1 MTSFIYNQYYTT
13 YGCKPMNGDTANDI
27 DRILSVIEN
36 PTRRRILQAI
46 VREPH
51 YPLQLS
57 KELGISQQSVVKN
70 LEVMERNGIVVSYR
84 ESSNIGPERIF
95 YRPNSEFTIVI
106 DMRNGM
112 FDTRIM
118 ESKPNCDA
126 ENDEK
131 IENTKEFKETR
142 EKISDIDKQLEDIG
156 KLRSELIGE
165 RNKLIKDFLKK
176 INDRTIDY
184 EHRNLLYEM
193 LNNPDMDLS
202 SISEEMGVNESFI
215 NQMMD
220 DLMHMLEETR

>member
-1 MTSFIYNQYYTT
+1 
-13 YGCKPMNGDTANDI
+13 MNGDTANDI

-70 LEVMERNGIVVSYR
+70 LEIMERNGIVVSYR

-112 FDTRIM
+112 FDTRIV
-118 ESKPNCDA
+118 ESKPSTDA
-126 ENDEK
+126 KNKEK

-142 EKISDIDKQLEDIG
+142 EKISDIDKQLEEIG

-165 RNKLIKDFLKK
+165 RNKLIKDFLEN
-176 INDRTIDY
+176 IDDRMIDY

>member
-1 MTSFIYNQYYTT
+1 
-13 YGCKPMNGDTANDI
+13 MNGDTANDI

-84 ESSNIGPERIF
+84 ENSNIGPERIF
-95 YRPNSEFTIVI
+95 YRPNSEFTIMI

-112 FDTRIM
+112 FDTRIV
-118 ESKPNCDA
+118 ESKTNHDA

-131 IENTKEFKETR
+131 IENMKEFKETR

-165 RNKLIKDFLKK
+165 RNKLIKDFLKN

-220 DLMHMLEETR
+220 DLMHMLEDTR

>member
-1 MTSFIYNQYYTT
+1 
-13 YGCKPMNGDTANDI
+13 MNGDTANDI

-70 LEVMERNGIVVSYR
+70 LDVMERNGIVVSYR
-84 ESSNIGPERIF
+84 ESSNIGPDRIF

-112 FDTRIM
+112 FDTRIV
-118 ESKPNCDA
+118 ESKPSTDA
-126 ENDEK
+126 KNKE

-142 EKISDIDKQLEDIG
+142 EKISEIDKQLEEIG

-165 RNKLIKDFLKK
+165 RNKLIKDFLEN
-176 INDRTIDY
+176 IDDRMIDY

-193 LNNPDMDLS
+193 LNNPDMDMS

-220 DLMHMLEETR
+220 DLMHMLENTR